1 LSFSCEFISLHYT
14 IAWPILQLQF
24 SYILVTATRGDS
36 HNTATVT
43 PRRLLALDDEGQV
56 DGATDKTQ
64 PRPATQGDDVGQ
76 RERQGI
82 GDDDPARQD
91 GADVRVGQGGG

>member
-1 LSFSCEFISLHYT
+1 
-14 IAWPILQLQF
+14 
-24 SYILVTATRGDS
+24 
-36 HNTATVT
+36 
-43 PRRLLALDDEGQV
+43 LALDDEGQV